1 MGREGLGDFSR
12 ITMLEGGSLLH
23 LSVVQH
29 RRPYESGRRQGIM
42 QSVTLIRSRRRGQ
55 AGTALRGRMRLAG
68 AHCYLSSGGP
78 VPPLKRFAR

>member
-1 MGREGLGDFSR
+1 
-12 ITMLEGGSLLH
+12 
-23 LSVVQH
+23 
-29 RRPYESGRRQGIM
+29 M